1 MVSASFVLLFGSLQA
16 SLPASVS
23 SGWEAWATPKVT
35 LWKNISEM
43 RRLVNRVFNIYFV
56 LFDSVGVLGCC
67 IGLIFLLLLLVPR
80 QRQF

>member
-1 MVSASFVLLFGSLQA
+1 MLLFGSLQA

-23 SGWEAWATPKVT
+23 SGWEEWATPKVT

-67 IGLIFLLLLLVPR
+67 IWFDFFVVVVTGT
-80 QRQF
+80 